1 MTKIN
6 VTQQLT
12 ELDGTVLI
20 QPQQS
25 CPTCRQTIEG
35 VSLTLRVACTASL
48 VDPQINKDLAGDESV
63 KRYQLAMRIY
73 GEDEPDLSLDE
84 RKLTRDLIAKR
95 YGPLVVGQVW
105 GMLE

>member
-1 MTKIN
+1 MTQIN
-6 VTQQLT
+6 VTQHLVD
-12 ELDGTVLI
+12 LDGKPLV

-25 CPTCRQTIEG
+25 CPTCGQTIEG
-35 VSLTLRVACTASL
+35 VPLTLRLVCTASL
-48 VDPQINKDLAGDESV
+48 VAPQANQELSGDESV

-73 GEDEPDLSLDE
+73 NEDEPDLSLDE